1 MAGPSSELADG
12 HARQDLRRGG
22 RAWPRGARD
31 ADRGRTGGGQALAGP
46 APLRAHRMTGST
58 MPHPTI
64 YTDHLITADE
74 LAAMPEHARF
84 ELVLGR
90 LVPVAPASTDHGEI
104 GSNLTYLVM
113 HHVRTHKL
121 GRTYI
126 AETGFDMTRPTGDC
140 CHHDCASSSGR
151 SRSSSFCATTARS
164 NRAVNPSS
172 VSVAAMSASTS
183 GETRPNRSWMARL
196 AYSRRVRKLLRRSI

>member
-90 LVPVAPASTDHGEI
+90 LVPVAPASTDHGDI

-126 AETGFDMTRPTGDC
+126 AETGFDITRPGDPGQTVLGA
-140 CHHDCASSSGR
+140 DLAFIQTDRVPARRGKPAFRKGGPDMVYEIAS
-151 SRSSSFCATTARS
+151 
-164 NRAVNPSS
+164 
-172 VSVAAMSASTS
+172 
-183 GETRPNRSWMARL
+183 
-196 AYSRRVRKLLRRSI
+196 